1 MTALRALCVFCGSS
15 AGRRP
20 EYREA
25 AADLGRL
32 LAEQQITVVYG
43 GAAVGLMGIVADA
56 CLLAGG
62 KVVGVIPQGL
72 VDREIAHRG
81 LTELRVV
88 RTMHERKALMADLSD
103 AFIALPGGLGTFE
116 EFFEIATWNL
126 LGIQQKPC
134 GLVNVENYYSG
145 LLQQADDAVAEGF
158 LRAEHRAMIVADAQ
172 PAAVLERLR
181 LWRPSALPKWL

>member
-1 MTALRALCVFCGSS
+1 MTALRSICVFCGSS
-15 AGRRP
+15 AGIRP
-20 EYREA
+20 EYRATA
-25 AADLGRL
+25 AELGSL
-32 LAEQQITVVYG
+32 LAEQQISVVYG
-43 GAAVGLMGIVADA
+43 GAAVGLMGIVADS
-56 CLLAGG
+56 CLQAGG
-62 KVVGVIPQGL
+62 TVVGVIPQGL

-88 RTMHERKALMADLSD
+88 RTMHERKATMADLSD
-103 AFIALPGGLGTFE
+103 AFMALPGGLGTFE

-134 GLVNVENYYSG
+134 GLVNVAEYYSG
-145 LLQQADDAVAEGF
+145 LLQQVDHAVAEGF